1 MNVELRG
8 TVDKAL
14 FQNSDNGFIIFNLQI
29 KNEEFITAKGYIPN
43 LQPGTEVLL
52 SGNWIFHP
60 KFGRQFEVA
69 QCINVLPTSLLGI
82 KKYLGSGLIKGIGK
96 TYAERLV
103 NYFGEKV
110 LEVIENSPDR
120 LKEVE
125 GIGQKRVD
133 QIIESFKAQR
143 EISNVMIFL
152 QERGISTSYA
162 TKIFKKYE
170 QNSIAVMTEN
180 PYRIAD
186 EIWGIGFKTAD
197 EIALK
202 LGIER
207 NSIKRIKSGIN
218 FAITSQ
224 VSNGHLYVEIQ
235 ELKDIACMLLELD
248 QIENAS
254 LLKLAM
260 HQLYEE
266 DKIKLITVC
275 ARPELVEGEKH
286 YVTLSKYYYSEKNVA
301 TKLQNLL
308 SYHAADTPQS
318 EQGNK
323 FDLETISKNLDNDT
337 TGVELNED
345 QKNGI
350 LACLRNKVTI
360 ITGGP
365 GTGKTTL
372 IKKLLNTL
380 DDQKVKYKL
389 AAPTGRATKRMMEST
404 GRFALTIHR
413 LLEFDFK
420 TMGFAHNEKN
430 SLVLDFLIIDEASM
444 IDIFLANSILKAIPL
459 NAHLVLIGDVDQLPA
474 VGAGNFLNDLI
485 QSNKITCIKLEQIF
499 RQAKNSL
506 IILNAHRINKGEFP
520 TTFLPDT
527 KKDFY
532 FIKEENPLKAI
543 DHLKNIMSKT
553 LQQFHILPSQAMTL
567 VPMNKGIVGT
577 QNLNIQLQ
585 SILNPP
591 TQGPQVSNFGFTYKI
606 GDRVMQIKN
615 NYEKLVFN
623 GDIGNIEN
631 INTEDKKLFIKYYER
646 EIEYDFDELDE
657 ITLAYAI
664 SIHKSQG
671 SEFAAVIIPIFT
683 QHFALLQRN
692 LIYTAIT
699 RAKKLCI
706 FIGQVKAMAMAIK
719 NNKSI
724 QRKTFLKEF
733 LTSDLQCR

>member
-8 TVDKAL
+8 SVEKTL
-14 FQNSDNGFIIFNLQI
+14 FQNNDNGFVIFNIQV
-29 KNEEFITAKGYIPN
+29 KTDEFITAKGYIPN

-69 QCINVLPTSLLGI
+69 QCINVVPTSILGI
-82 KKYLGSGLIKGIGK
+82 KKYLGSGLIKGIGPK
-96 TYAERLV
+96 YAERLV
-103 NYFGEKV
+103 NHFGQSV
-110 LEVIENSPDR
+110 LEIIENEPDR
-120 LKEVE
+120 LKEVG
-125 GIGQKRVD
+125 GIGQRRVE
-133 QIIESFKAQR
+133 QIIESFKSQR

-162 TKIFKKYE
+162 TKIYKKYE

-186 EIWGIGFKTAD
+186 EIWGVGFKTAD
-197 EIALK
+197 QIALK
-202 LGIER
+202 MGIER
-207 NSIKRIKSGIN
+207 NSVKRIKSGIT
-218 FAITSQ
+218 FAITSE
-224 VSNGHLYVEIQ
+224 VGNGHLYVEVQ
-235 ELKDIACMLLELD
+235 ELKDKSCMLLELE
-248 QIENAS
+248 QTENAA

-266 DKIKLITVC
+266 DKIKLLTH
-275 ARPELVEGEKH
+275 LDKH
-286 YVTLSKYYYSEKNVA
+286 YVTLSKYYHSEKNVA
-301 TKLQNLL
+301 TKIQNLL
-308 SYHAADTPQS
+308 SYHAADISQAD
-318 EQGNK
+318 QGNR
-323 FDLETISKNLDNDT
+323 FDMNAISQSLDNDT
-337 TGVELNED
+337 SGVELNED
-345 QKNGI
+345 QKAGI
-350 LACLRNKVTI
+350 LACMRNKVTI

-380 DDQKVKYKL
+380 DEQKVKYKL

-430 SLVLDFLIIDEASM
+430 SLSLDFLIIDEASM

-459 NAHLVLIGDVDQLPA
+459 NAHLILIGDVDQLPA

-485 QSNKITCIKLEQIF
+485 QSNKITCIKLVQIF

-527 KKDFY
+527 KKDFF
-532 FIKEENPLKAI
+532 FIKEEDPLKAI
-543 DHLKNIMSKT
+543 DHLKGIMAKT
-553 LQQFHILPSQAMTL
+553 LAQFHILPSQAMTL

-591 TQGPQVSNFGFTYKI
+591 TEGPQVSNFGYTYKI

-623 GDIGNIEN
+623 GDIGNVEN
-631 INTEDKKLFIKYYER
+631 INTEDKKLLIKYYER

-671 SEFAAVIIPIFT
+671 SEFQAVIIPIFT

-719 NNKSI
+719 NNKSVK
-724 QRKTFLKEF
+724 RKTFLKEF
-733 LTSDLQCR
+733 LTTDLVCR

>member
-1 MNVELRG
+1 MVNNIELRG
-8 TVDKAL
+8 TVDKTL
-14 FQNSDNGFIIFNLQI
+14 FQNSDNGFVIFYLSVQG
-29 KNEEFITAKGYIPN
+29 KEPVTAKGYIPN
-43 LQPGTEVLL
+43 LQPGSEVLL
-52 SGNWIFHP
+52 SGKWIFHP

-82 KKYLGSGLIKGIGK
+82 KKYLGSGLIKGIGPK
-96 TYAERLV
+96 YAERLV
-103 NYFGEKV
+103 NHFGQTV
-110 LEVIENSPDR
+110 LEIIESHPDR

-125 GIGQKRVD
+125 GIGQKRVK
-133 QIIESFKAQR
+133 QIVESFKAQR

-152 QERGISTSYA
+152 QEHGISTSYA
-162 TKIFKKYE
+162 TKIYKKYE

-197 EIALK
+197 GIALK

-207 NSIKRIKSGIN
+207 NSLKRIKSGIT
-218 FAITSQ
+218 FAITSE
-224 VSNGHLYVEIQ
+224 VGNGHLYVEIQ
-235 ELKDIACMLLELD
+235 ELKDKACLLLELE
-248 QIENAS
+248 QTANTA
-254 LLKLAM
+254 LLKMAM

-266 DKIKLITVC
+266 DKIKLLTHQ
-275 ARPELVEGEKH
+275 EKH

-301 TKLQNLL
+301 TKIQNLL
-308 SYHAADTPQS
+308 SYHSDF
-318 EQGNK
+318 NN
-323 FDLETISKNLDNDT
+323 FDLEAIAIGLNNDT
-337 TGVELNED
+337 AGVELNDD
-345 QKNGI
+345 QKAGI
-350 LACLRNKVTI
+350 LACMRNKVTI

-380 DDQKVKYKL
+380 DEQKVKYKL

-430 SLVLDFLIIDEASM
+430 SLSLDFLIIDEASM
-444 IDIFLANSILKAIPL
+444 IDIFLANSILKAMPL
-459 NAHLVLIGDVDQLPA
+459 NAHLVLIGDIDQLPA

-485 QSNKITCIKLEQIF
+485 QSNKITCIKLTQIF

-506 IILNAHRINKGEFP
+506 IIINAHRINKGEFP

-527 KKDFY
+527 KKDFF
-532 FIKEENPLKAI
+532 FIKEEDPLKAI
-543 DHLKNIMSKT
+543 DHLKSVMFKT
-553 LQQFHILPSQAMTL
+553 LAQFHILPSQAMTL

-585 SILNPP
+585 SILNPH
-591 TQGPQVSNFGFTYKI
+591 TAGPHVSNFGYTYKI

-631 INTEDKKLFIKYYER
+631 INSEDKKLYIKYYER

-671 SEFAAVIIPIFT
+671 SEFQAVIIPIFT

-719 NNKSI
+719 NNKSVK
-724 QRKTFLKEF
+724 RKTFLKEF
-733 LTSDLQCR
+733 LTTDLSCR